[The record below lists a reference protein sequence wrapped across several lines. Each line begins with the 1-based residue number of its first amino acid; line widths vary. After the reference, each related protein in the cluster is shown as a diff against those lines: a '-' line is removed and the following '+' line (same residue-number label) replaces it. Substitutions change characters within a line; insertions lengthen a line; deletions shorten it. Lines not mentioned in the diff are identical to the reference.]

1 MSDSAMTRGYCT
13 RCECNVPAQT
23 SDHGIG
29 RFEFQGYPCRDHDVR
44 TTCSYCDRELE
55 VERVDVEEA

>member
-1 MSDSAMTRGYCT
+1 MSEAMMTRGYCT
-13 RCECNVPAQT
+13 RCECNVPACT

-29 RFEFQGYPCRDHDVR
+29 RFEFQGYKGRDHDIR
-44 TTCSYCDRELE
+44 TTCSYCDHELE